1 MLRRPFAPMAAT
13 LALLVA
19 VAAVPATAAAQG
31 FENVEIEATQ
41 VAENLYML
49 RGAGGNIGLSV
60 GDDGAYIVDD
70 QYAPLTER
78 IQAAVAELTDE
89 PVEFVINTH
98 WHYDHSGGN
107 ENFGR
112 AGALIIAHENSRR
125 RMMSDQYVT
134 VGDRDQA
141 AYSDMG
147 LPKITFQ
154 QTMSLHLNGEDVDIF
169 HVSRAH
175 TNGDAIVYFRDSDVI
190 HTGDVFVRYGIP
202 FIDVPNGGSLQGM
215 IAAVY
220 RIAGL
225 IGDDTVVIPGHGQL
239 STRDDVLEYAEMLAT
254 IRDRI
259 LAGIRDG
266 DSVDEIVASEP
277 LRGFGESNVGNE
289 QFVRWT
295 YETLTEEWG
304 ETPVPGRAEGQ

>member
-1 MLRRPFAPMAAT
+1 MIRETSGAVMATT
-13 LALLVA
+13 LALL
-19 VAAVPATAAAQG
+19 AAAALPASTSAQG
-31 FENVEIEATQ
+31 FEDVEIEATR
-41 VAENLYML
+41 VADNVYML
-49 RGAGGNIGLSV
+49 RGAGGNIALSV
-60 GDDGAYIVDD
+60 GEDGSYIVDD

-78 IQAAVAELTDE
+78 IQAAVAEITDQ

-134 VGDRDQA
+134 VGDRDQE
-141 AYSDMG
+141 AYSSIG

-175 TNGDAIVYFRDSDVI
+175 TNGDAIVYFRDSNVI

-202 FIDVPNGGSLQGM
+202 FIDVPNGGSLQGT
-215 IAAVY
+215 IAGVY

-225 IGDDTVVIPGHGQL
+225 IGDDTVVIPGHGQI
-239 STRDDVLEYAEMLAT
+239 STRDDVLEYADMLTT

-259 LAGIRDG
+259 QEGIRNG
-266 DSVDEIVASEP
+266 NSVEEIIASEP
-277 LRGFGESNVGNE
+277 LRGFGDSNVGNE
-289 QFVRWT
+289 RFVRWA
-295 YETLTEEWG
+295 YQTLTEEAG
-304 ETPVPGRAEGQ
+304 EAPVRGRTEGQ

>member
-1 MLRRPFAPMAAT
+1 MLRRSLATTPAT
-13 LALLVA
+13 LALLA
-19 VAAVPATAAAQG
+19 VAAGAPATATAQG
-31 FENVEIEATQ
+31 FENVEIEATR

-60 GDDGAYIVDD
+60 GEDGAYIVDD

-78 IQAAVAELTDE
+78 IQAAVAEISDE

-125 RMMSDQYVT
+125 RMMTDQYVT
-134 VGDRDQA
+134 VGDRDQE
-141 AYSDMG
+141 AYSEIG

-202 FIDVPNGGSLQGM
+202 FIDVPNGGSLQGI
-215 IAAVY
+215 IAASY

-239 STRDDVLEYAEMLAT
+239 STRDDVLEYADMLST

-259 LAGIRDG
+259 QAGIRDG
-266 DSVDEIVASEP
+266 DSLEEIIASEP

-289 QFVRWT
+289 RFVEWSYR
-295 YETLTEEWG
+295 TLLDESGEAPVRGRTE
-304 ETPVPGRAEGQ
+304 GR